1 MIVGAVTSFVWGS
14 VDALSGMI
22 YEIVP
27 GVILATLAMVV
38 VSLATRPKEGVEE
51 EFDTAAAATDY
62 ALAHPDEDFAAA
74 LRNRG
79 GSTAV

>member
-1 MIVGAVTSFVWGS
+1 MTSFVWGS
-14 VDALSGMI
+14 VDSLSGII

-27 GVILATLAMVV
+27 GVILATLAMVI
-38 VSLATRPKEGVEE
+38 VSMATRPKAGVEE
-51 EFDTAAAATDY
+51 EFESAAAATDY

-74 LRNRG
+74 LGNRG

>member
-14 VDALSGMI
+14 VDALSGII

-27 GVILATLAMVV
+27 GVILATLAMVI

-51 EFDTAAAATDY
+51 EFDTAADATDY
-62 ALAHPDEDFAAA
+62 ALAHPDEDFSAA